1 VRSRSITTGTNVD
14 LLLGALG
21 LAVFVYGDLVTNR
34 SLRIVGFVVV
44 TLCVV
49 VAAIRAAVRGEDA

>member
-1 VRSRSITTGTNVD
+1 MRPGAIGVVD

-44 TLCVV
+44 
-49 VAAIRAAVRGEDA
+49 

>member
-1 VRSRSITTGTNVD
+1 MRTSAIGIVHV
-14 LLLGALG
+14 LLGVLG
-21 LAVFVYGDLVTNR
+21 LAVYVYGDLVTSR

-49 VAAIRAAVRGEDA
+49 VAAILAAFRGEDS

>member
-1 VRSRSITTGTNVD
+1 MRPGAIGIVD

-49 VAAIRAAVRGEDA
+49 VAAILATFHNDDS